1 MHEGAV
7 CSEIIDI
14 VSAAA
19 RANALKAV
27 REIILAVGPYSCINE
42 SQLNFYFDLA
52 RAGTCM
58 DTAVIRLEKDSSL
71 VGTSQMVIKNIR
83 GD

>member
-7 CSEIIDI
+7 CREIMGI
-14 VSAAA
+14 VSGAA
-19 RANALKAV
+19 RYAGLSKV
-27 REIILAVGPYSCINE
+27 WEITVGVGPYSCLHE
-42 SQLNFYFDLA
+42 GQLNFYFAIA

-58 DTAVIRLEKDSSL
+58 DEAVILLEKDDTL
-71 VGTSQMVIKNIR
+71 KGASQMVIKNIR